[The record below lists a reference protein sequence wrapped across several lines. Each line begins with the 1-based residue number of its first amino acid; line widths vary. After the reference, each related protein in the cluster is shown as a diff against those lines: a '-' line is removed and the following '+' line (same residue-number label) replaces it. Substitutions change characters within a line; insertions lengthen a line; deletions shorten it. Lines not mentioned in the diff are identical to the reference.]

1 MLKRCVE
8 KMDKENI
15 TFFGTFN
22 KGSVKNTYDVQYIDM
37 GNLTRSEIYDNT
49 ELNVTLMIIAA
60 MLILLGI
67 VGNCATI
74 VTVRLRNEFHTATFT
89 AVALLA
95 GVDVLA
101 VCVRAVDIVD
111 TFYRMQY
118 LMWIFT
124 SSIYEKMSIT
134 EFLEYEF

>member
-1 MLKRCVE
+1 
-8 KMDKENI
+8 
-15 TFFGTFN
+15 
-22 KGSVKNTYDVQYIDM
+22 M

-118 LMWIFT
+118 LTWIFT
-124 SSIYEKMSIT
+124 S
-134 EFLEYEF
+134 FNL